1 MLNSIKLKDKI
12 LKVPIIQGGM
22 GVGISLS
29 NLVGNVMSENAM
41 GVLSFAH
48 PGYNRN
54 TFLKNTSE
62 DNFIAM
68 KEEVKNARKISN
80 GKGLLGVNIM

>member
-1 MLNSIKLKDKI
+1 MLNSIKLKNKI

-48 PGYNRN
+48 PG
-54 TFLKNTSE
+54 
-62 DNFIAM
+62 
-68 KEEVKNARKISN
+68 
-80 GKGLLGVNIM
+80 